1 MENERQPNVSPAS
14 GEGTPLPGRVLGV
27 YPQKQN
33 GLYMQ
38 RVKILGGRIN
48 WPQWRRIAELA
59 EGCCNG
65 FPLHLT
71 TRQDLEL
78 HDIRRQ
84 DVATVQQR
92 LAEVGLTVFGAC
104 GDSVRNVTVCPGCEF
119 CPGGLDVMPL
129 AQLVRQAV
137 DQEPVVFTLP
147 RKFKVSFSGCPKACA
162 KPWLNDLGFIGQ
174 PEGRFLVVGAGSL
187 GPRPALG
194 IELYHDVPAGDVLPL
209 CIAAVEMFEKHGDR
223 QNRRRAR
230 FRHVREKL
238 GDDAFKKELDAR
250 FEQVKARRSWP
261 RITCGVGCRGIRQQ
275 CRLQLPDGNITSA
288 QAVRLADVAER
299 HEAAVRIDLEHG
311 LVLYGPKPVP
321 LPADL
326 AAWATGPTIVACPG
340 SRTCPRGLTDCWAT
354 AAKIRELLPAEK
366 LASVRISISGCPNGC
381 AHSAAASIGLV
392 GMVRKVEGQAA
403 PHYQLL
409 VGGGNGAIAVLA
421 TACEVLPVGDVPAA
435 VDRLLRQKLNRRGP
449 AVMR

>member
-1 MENERQPNVSPAS
+1 MKNERQPNESSAS

-27 YPQKQN
+27 YPQKQA

-38 RVKILGGRIN
+38 RVKVLGGRIN

-59 EGCCNG
+59 ETYGDG

-78 HDIRRQ
+78 HNIRRQ
-84 DVATVQQR
+84 DVATVQQG

-104 GDSVRNVTVCPGCEF
+104 GDSVRNVTVCPGGEF
-119 CPGGLDVMPL
+119 CPDGLDVMPL

-147 RKFKVSFSGCPKACA
+147 RKFKISFSGCPKACA

-174 PEGRFLVVGAGSL
+174 PGGRFIVIGAGSL
-187 GPRPALG
+187 GPRPSLG
-194 IELYHDVPAGDVLPL
+194 IEFYRDMPAGDALPL
-209 CIAAVEMFEKHGDR
+209 CIAAVEMFERHGDR
-223 QNRRRAR
+223 KNRRRAR
-230 FRHVREKL
+230 FRHVRERL
-238 GDDAFKKELDAR
+238 GDEAFKAELESR

-261 RITCGVGCRGIRQQ
+261 RVTCSAGLGQMQQQ

-288 QAVRLADVAER
+288 QAMRLADVAER

-326 AAWATGPTIVACPG
+326 AAWASGPTIVACPG

-354 AAKIRELLPAEK
+354 AAKMRERLATEK
-366 LASVRISISGCPNGC
+366 FSGVRISISGCPNGC
-381 AHSAAASIGLV
+381 AHSAVASIGLV
-392 GMVRKVEGQAA
+392 GMLRKIDGAA
-403 PHYQLL
+403 VPHYQVLA
-409 VGGGNGAIAVLA
+409 GGGNGTNATLA
-421 TACEVLPVGDVPAA
+421 TLQGVQRAEDVPTA
-435 VDRLLRQKLNRRGP
+435 VETLL
-449 AVMR
+449 

>member
-1 MENERQPNVSPAS
+1 MKNKRHPNVSPAS

-27 YPQKQN
+27 YPQKQA

-38 RVKILGGRIN
+38 RVKVLGGRIN

-59 EGCCNG
+59 ETCCDG

-78 HDIRRQ
+78 HNIQRQ
-84 DVATVQQR
+84 DVATVHQR

-104 GDSVRNVTVCPGCEF
+104 GDSVRNITVCSGCEF

-129 AQLVRQAV
+129 AQLVRQGI
-137 DQEPVVFTLP
+137 DQEPVIFTLP
-147 RKFKVSFSGCPKACA
+147 RKFKISFSGCPKACA

-174 PEGRFLVVGAGSL
+174 PDGRFIVIGAGSL

-194 IELYHDVPAGDVLPL
+194 IELYRDTSAGDVLPL
-209 CIAAVEMFEKHGDR
+209 CVAAVEMFEKHGDR

-230 FRHVREKL
+230 FRHVRERL
-238 GDDAFKKELDAR
+238 GDDVFKAELESR

-261 RITCGVGCRGIRQQ
+261 RVTCGAGLAQMPQQ
-275 CRLQLPDGNITSA
+275 CRLQLPDGNITPA
-288 QAVRLADVAER
+288 QAVRLADVAEP

-311 LVLYGPKPVP
+311 LVLCGPKPVP
-321 LPADL
+321 LPSDL
-326 AAWATGPTIVACPG
+326 AALATGPTIVACPG

-354 AAKIRELLPAEK
+354 AAKIRECVPTERLSGA
-366 LASVRISISGCPNGC
+366 RISISGCPNGC
-381 AHSAAASIGLV
+381 AHSAVASIGLV
-392 GMVRKVEGQAA
+392 GMLRRIDGAAA
-403 PHYQLL
+403 PHYQVLA
-409 VGGGNGAIAVLA
+409 GGGSGTNDIPA
-421 TACEVLPVGDVPAA
+421 TLHGVQRAEDIPTVVET
-435 VDRLLRQKLNRRGP
+435 LL
-449 AVMR
+449 

>member
-1 MENERQPNVSPAS
+1 MENERQSNVSPAS

-27 YPQKQN
+27 YPQKQA

-38 RVKILGGRIN
+38 RVKVLGGRIN

-59 EGCCNG
+59 ETCCDG

-78 HDIRRQ
+78 HNIRRQ

-147 RKFKVSFSGCPKACA
+147 RKFKISFSGCPKACA

-174 PEGRFLVVGAGSL
+174 PGGRFIVIGAGSL
-187 GPRPALG
+187 GAKPALG
-194 IELYHDVPAGDVLPL
+194 IELYRDMSAGDVLPL
-209 CIAAVEMFEKHGDR
+209 CVAAVEMFEKHGDR

-230 FRHVREKL
+230 FRHVRERL
-238 GDDAFKKELDAR
+238 GDDVFREELERR
-250 FEQVKARRSWP
+250 FEQVRVRRSWP
-261 RITCGVGCRGIRQQ
+261 GITCGTGQSEVQLQ
-275 CRLQLPDGNITSA
+275 CRLQSPDGNVTPA

-299 HEAAVRIDLEHG
+299 HEATVRIDLEHG

-321 LPADL
+321 LPTDL
-326 AAWATGPTIVACPG
+326 AAWASGPTIVACPG

-354 AAKIRELLPAEK
+354 AAKIRERLATEK
-366 LASVRISISGCPNGC
+366 LSGVRISISGCPNGC

-392 GMVRKVEGQAA
+392 GMLRKIDGTVA
-403 PHYQLL
+403 PHYQVLA
-409 VGGGNGAIAVLA
+409 GGGNGTNGTLA
-421 TACEVLPVGDVPAA
+421 TRQDVQRAEDIAA
-435 VDRLLRQKLNRRGP
+435 VIETLL
-449 AVMR
+449 

>member
-1 MENERQPNVSPAS
+1 MKKERQPNVSPAS

-27 YPQKQN
+27 YPQKQA

-38 RVKILGGRIN
+38 RVKVLGGRIN

-59 EGCCNG
+59 ETCCDG

-78 HDIRRQ
+78 HNIRRQ

-147 RKFKVSFSGCPKACA
+147 RKFKISFSGCPKACA

-174 PEGRFLVVGAGSL
+174 PSGRFVAIGAGSL

-194 IELYHDVPAGDVLPL
+194 IELYHNMSAGDVLPL
-209 CIAAVEMFEKHGDR
+209 CVAAVEMFEKHGDR

-230 FRHVREKL
+230 FRHVRERL
-238 GDDAFKKELDAR
+238 GDDVFKAELESR
-250 FEQVKARRSWP
+250 FEHVKARRSWP
-261 RITCGVGCRGIRQQ
+261 RVTCGAGLGQVQQQ
-275 CRLQLPDGNITSA
+275 CRLQLPDGNVTPA
-288 QAVRLADVAER
+288 QAVRLADVVER

-321 LPADL
+321 LPPDL

-354 AAKIRELLPAEK
+354 AAKIRER
-366 LASVRISISGCPNGC
+366 LATERLSGARISISGCPNGC
-381 AHSAAASIGLV
+381 AHSAVASIGLV
-392 GMVRKVEGQAA
+392 GMLRKIDGAAA
-403 PHYQLL
+403 PHYQVLA
-409 VGGGNGAIAVLA
+409 GGGNGTNGTLA
-421 TACEVLPVGDVPAA
+421 TRQDVQRAEDIAA
-435 VDRLLRQKLNRRGP
+435 VIETLL
-449 AVMR
+449 